1 LVTNQVDPLNFC
13 TALFSNADL
22 TLHFSF
28 IVKAANVFIRNFELH
43 QIVKRVDL
51 QSVPL
56 QMGLLPNHAGNA
68 CWLSVLE
75 ASGTV
80 RLVDMVNTE
89 NQTQIETTHEEVQI
103 MKVCYNGRYI
113 LTGGSG
119 GDISLWNIKKREVTP
134 EEVAQIAMGMR
145 V

>member
-1 LVTNQVDPLNFC
+1 MDPSNQC
-13 TALFSNADL
+13 ESLFSNADL

-28 IVKAANVFIRNFELH
+28 IAKAANIFIRNFELH
-43 QIVKRVDL
+43 QVVKRVDL
-51 QSVPL
+51 NSIPL

-68 CWLSVLE
+68 CWLSVLQ
-75 ASGTV
+75 ANGAV
-80 RLVDMVNTE
+80 RLIDMVNTE
-89 NQTQIETTHEEVQI
+89 NFTEIETTHEEVKI

-119 GDISLWNIKKREVTP
+119 GDISLWHIKKREVSA
-134 EEVAQIAMGMR
+134 EEAAQLAHGFM